1 MAIVKNPGVVKYLD
15 ELPAYNNITVLYE
28 ILSSVIDKDNKEE
41 LLKH

>member
-15 ELPAYNNITVLYE
+15 ELPAYGDITVLYE
-28 ILSSVIDKDNKEE
+28 ILSSVIEKDNKEE